1 MDFEKEVEQV
11 RQWFES
17 PRFKGITRVHTA
29 REVVEQRG
37 TIRPD
42 YAVARGAAEAFH
54 ARLRAALRR
63 RRSPS
68 PPSAPTRPA
77 RRWR

>member
-1 MDFEKEVEQV
+1 MDFEKEIAQLRE
-11 RQWFES
+11 WFAS
-17 PRFKGITRVHTA
+17 PRFAGIKRVHTA

-42 YAVARGAAEAFH
+42 YAVARERRRGLPRAAPRALH
-54 ARLRAALRR
+54 ARGSA
-63 RRSPS
+63 S

-77 RRWR
+77 RPWR